1 MSKTTKILWNALLIS
16 MILALPLQGSA
27 EEFDWRQFEG
37 TSIVVNFPAH
47 SSYKAAM
54 TVIPEFEEATG
65 IKVEVDELNYM
76 RMHEKQILE
85 MSKPVGDYDVI
96 SLVCMWKTEYVEG
109 DMLTELEPFFAD
121 PKLAYPDY
129 DFDDLVPA
137 YVDNTGRVG
146 GEKIYLGGPGS
157 KLYAIP
163 LGAETSVLA
172 YRKDLFE
179 QYNIKVPE
187 TYDDVRA
194 AAKFFAEEVDGVYG
208 LTMRGA
214 SGHHATHAWLL
225 HADPFGAKV
234 FDGNWEPAFTSPEAI
249 DTLNF
254 MKEMVEYGPPGI
266 PGFTYDN
273 QNNAFTEGMAAMYID
288 GIAISGKVNNPD
300 TSRVVGKVAY
310 TLHPKQKTRLS
321 FTGGFGIGIPANAPN
336 KEAAFLF
343 IQWLTTKDA
352 DKKIVLAGGA
362 PSRMSTLTDAEL
374 QKEHPEYEVLARQL
388 PYADPDWRPITKEW
402 GEINGQLLGV
412 AISQVLTGE
421 KTPEEAMASI
431 VEPVRAVMERGG
443 YYDK

>member
-1 MSKTTKILWNALLIS
+1 MLIS
-16 MILALPLQGSA
+16 
-27 EEFDWRQFEG
+27 F
-37 TSIVVNFPAH
+37 
-47 SSYKAAM
+47 
-54 TVIPEFEEATG
+54 
-65 IKVEVDELNYM
+65 
-76 RMHEKQILE
+76 
-85 MSKPVGDYDVI
+85 
-96 SLVCMWKTEYVEG
+96 VCMWKTEYVEG
-109 DMLTELEPFFAD
+109 EMLTELEPFFAD

-187 TYDDVRA
+187 TYDEVRA

-234 FDGNWEPAFTSPEAI
+234 FDKNWEPAFTSQEAI

-254 MKEMVEYGPPGI
+254 MKEMVKYGPPGI

-273 QNNAFTEGMAAMYID
+273 QNNAFTEGLAAMYID
-288 GIAISGKVNNPD
+288 GIAISGRVNDPKI
-300 TSRVVGKVAY
+300 SKVVGKVGY
-310 TLHPKQKTRLS
+310 TLHPKAQDTIIIYWRVLVLGSRPMPQIRKRPFSLFNGSPQRTPIKKLSWLEGHHRECQRLL
-321 FTGGFGIGIPANAPN
+321 ILNY
-336 KEAAFLF
+336 
-343 IQWLTTKDA
+343 
-352 DKKIVLAGGA
+352 
-362 PSRMSTLTDAEL
+362 R
-374 QKEHPEYEVLARQL
+374 KEHPEYKVLAEQL
-388 PYADPDWRPITKEW
+388 PHADPDWRPITKEW
-402 GEINGQLLGV
+402 GEINAQLLGV
-412 AISQVLTGE
+412 AINQALTGE

-431 VEPVRAVMERGG
+431 VEPVRAIMERGG
-443 YYDK
+443 YYK